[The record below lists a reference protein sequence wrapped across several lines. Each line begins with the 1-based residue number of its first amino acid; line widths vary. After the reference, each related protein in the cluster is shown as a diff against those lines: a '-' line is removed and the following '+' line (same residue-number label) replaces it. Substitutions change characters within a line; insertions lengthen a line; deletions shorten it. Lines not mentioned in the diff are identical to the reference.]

1 MPLTRILLLWGLPKP
16 ISLHWSGLKR
26 PEMSCP
32 GHWAVEEHQAPGR
45 NLCQQKKNELLSL
58 STLSSLLSSA
68 TPDSPSTDHLHQ
80 GQASSGKWE
89 RKKKG
94 LIKGDWG
101 LLEPLPNAIS
111 QTFRGSSG
119 NFCSCI
125 LQGTAHPQDRRTG
138 LTLSL
143 INPLWLP
150 ESHPSGTPC
159 PFLHS
164 LFLRMGMCSWCS
176 SPSQCSPHSYQ
187 SCHHAWKPSSADLSS
202 SSSASSIVPGS
213 DPVLSV
219 VCATSWSHPAALLPG
234 CQS

>member
-1 MPLTRILLLWGLPKP
+1 MRQEFSARGWERLHTALTPAGSSFQVTAHLARGTGDLLLPGKPPSMPLTRILLLWGLPKP

-94 LIKGDWG
+94 LIKGD
-101 LLEPLPNAIS
+101 
-111 QTFRGSSG
+111 
-119 NFCSCI
+119 
-125 LQGTAHPQDRRTG
+125 
-138 LTLSL
+138 
-143 INPLWLP
+143 
-150 ESHPSGTPC
+150 
-159 PFLHS
+159 
-164 LFLRMGMCSWCS
+164 
-176 SPSQCSPHSYQ
+176 
-187 SCHHAWKPSSADLSS
+187 
-202 SSSASSIVPGS
+202 
-213 DPVLSV
+213 
-219 VCATSWSHPAALLPG
+219 
-234 CQS
+234 